1 MEIIFFNQRIEDFI
15 CKLEKPAVAKVLRTL
30 DLLEK
35 FGNRLGMPHS
45 KKIGKGLFELR
56 IRGKTEIRIMYCFH
70 KNAIMLLYIFVKK
83 TQKIPRKIIE
93 IAKKHYKSIEE
104 V

>member
-1 MEIIFFNQRIEDFI
+1 MNQQIEDFI
-15 CKLEKPAVAKVLRTL
+15 CKLEKQAIAKVLRTL

-56 IRGKTEIRIMYCFH
+56 IRGKIEIRIIYCFH
-70 KNAIMLLYIFVKK
+70 KNTITLLCIFVKK
-83 TQKIPRKIIE
+83 TRKIPREIIE

-104 V
+104 A